1 MKVHF
6 LKENSLEAL
15 RTNLSG
21 NLNNYRQPTNQW
33 ILDYFG
39 EDENPF
45 GEYKYKF
52 PDFQLEFNDQES
64 LGELDVSNT
73 IALYSAMKS
82 LSDTQASD
90 ERLWSGLCHCDFW
103 EFLHSRWKWGEN
115 KKPKDTDIKSRY
127 FFAHTKR
134 RSLFTNSL
142 SKLWWLGRLTYDET
156 RADPFELTR
165 YFDNDYATKV
175 LIIFSNNYMSNNQI
189 SLGLIS
195 ALKKLEEE
203 GFVPKGGSKRELYY
217 KATEY
222 LNILGGSY
230 ILDYFSAEEIE
241 EKVLKHMKSGKY
253 F

>member
-73 IALYSAMKS
+73 IAL
-82 LSDTQASD
+82 
-90 ERLWSGLCHCDFW
+90 
-103 EFLHSRWKWGEN
+103 
-115 KKPKDTDIKSRY
+115 KSRL
-127 FFAHTKR
+127 A
-134 RSLFTNSL
+134 
-142 SKLWWLGRLTYDET
+142 
-156 RADPFELTR
+156 
-165 YFDNDYATKV
+165 
-175 LIIFSNNYMSNNQI
+175 
-189 SLGLIS
+189 
-195 ALKKLEEE
+195 
-203 GFVPKGGSKRELYY
+203 GGS
-217 KATEY
+217 
-222 LNILGGSY
+222 
-230 ILDYFSAEEIE
+230 
-241 EKVLKHMKSGKY
+241 
-253 F
+253 